1 MLKCHESDVASH
13 VSCNMCEIS
22 VNTSMLT
29 DLVYVL
35 NPGRLAGIQLN
46 VEEIALST
54 DVQIRKLD
62 AILTAVNETFELNEE
77 TAKWNVK
84 REPIRSVLVNDLLTY
99 L

>member
-1 MLKCHESDVASH
+1 
-13 VSCNMCEIS
+13 MCEIS
-22 VNTSMLT
+22 VFTSTLT

-35 NPGRLAGIQLN
+35 NPGRLAGVQLH

-62 AILTAVNETFELNEE
+62 AILTALNETLELNEE

-84 REPIRSVLVNDLLTY
+84 REPIRSALVNDLLTY